1 MKKLF
6 LMLLLFSLCVSEA
19 AKKKPNLIIIMADDL
34 GWGDLSAYGAKQITT
49 PNIDKLMSEGM
60 RFERFFSTSSVSSP
74 ARASLLTGLFPYR
87 AGVPGVIR
95 NVEDDTWGNLRSD
108 IVLLPQILKN
118 SGYNTSLVGKWHLGL
133 GKKDLPTNRGFDE
146 FYGFIDDMMD
156 DYYTHERFGVNQMFI
171 NSDRVDP
178 KGHATDIFTDWAC
191 ERIKNYSRNVEN
203 KSLFMFLSYNAPHV
217 PLQAKPEYLKKIKAD
232 NPGIGDRRAS
242 YLGLVKH
249 LDDSLAKVFETLKA
263 ENLYD
268 DTIIV
273 FISDNGGE
281 APHSDNGHFRDY
293 KASMYDGGLAVAF
306 SIKYKGLIAP
316 NQTSHFEAL
325 TCDVMPT
332 ILDIL
337 NIDCP
342 KNLDGKSFKK
352 LLFEGGQEAFVR
364 ENHFYRLEKGGYNE
378 AVKVGDFKLVKNDE
392 RKPPEL
398 FNTSKDP
405 SERENLADN
414 FPKVYR
420 DLSAKLVGP
429 LDKNGNPAKP

>member
-1 MKKLF
+1 MKKIL
-6 LMLLLFSLCVSEA
+6 LLLLLFSLCISEA
-19 AKKKPNLIIIMADDL
+19 AKKKPNVIIIMADDL

-49 PNIDKLMSEGM
+49 PNIDRLMSEGM

-118 SGYNTSLVGKWHLGL
+118 NGYYTSLVGKWHLGL
-133 GKKDLPTNRGFDE
+133 GKKDAPTNRGFDE

-156 DYYTHERFGVNQMFI
+156 DYYTHKRFGVNQMFI

-191 ERIKNYSRNVEN
+191 ERIKNYSKHVKDR
-203 KSLFMFLSYNAPHV
+203 SLFMFLSYNAPHV
-217 PLQAKPEYLKKIKAD
+217 PLQSKPEYVERIKSE

-293 KASMYDGGLAVAF
+293 KTSMYDGGLAVAF
-306 SIKYKGLIAP
+306 AIKYKGEIKP
-316 NQTSHFEAL
+316 NQTSDFEAL

-337 NIDCP
+337 DINCP
-342 KNLDGKSFKK
+342 KDLDGQSFKK
-352 LLFEGGQEAFVR
+352 LLLEGKQDAFAR

-378 AVKVGDFKLVKNDE
+378 AVKVGDYKLVKNKE
-392 RKPPEL
+392 ENPPEL
-398 FNTSKDP
+398 FNTTKDP
-405 SERENLADN
+405 SEHEDLAEN
-414 FPKVYR
+414 FPEVYK

-429 LDKNGNPAKP
+429 LDKNGNPR